1 MISVLLTGSTGYI
14 GRRLAETLTL
24 DENVRLRLFVRNAR
38 KLHDLPGKHFE
49 ISEGST
55 FDQVSLRKALAGIDQ
70 AYYLVHSMGAKGD
83 FPELERT
90 SAINFRDACIEAGV
104 KRIIYLG
111 GLGTKET
118 ASKHLR
124 SRIETGE
131 LLSAKPDCIQ
141 ILWFRAGVI
150 IGSGSASFEIIRN
163 LVQKLPVLLTPRW
176 VMTKT
181 EPIGVSDVLAYL
193 HRALTFDLLGDLVVD
208 IGSEAMSFKDMLLRA
223 AKAMGL
229 RRRLVRVP
237 FFSPRLSSYW
247 LILLTPVPRRI
258 AQALVDGLKSETI
271 IQNENARKYFPSIR
285 PASYEKAMEQA
296 LAEIEKNQVLSRW
309 CDSSAQE
316 ACDLQGQDKVTEAIF
331 VERKMYD
338 FGSIA
343 PESVFN
349 EFQSIGGRAG
359 WLAFNWLWRLRGF
372 IDKLAGGPGLSR
384 GRRDSRELRVGDS
397 LDFWKVLDLKKNK
410 HLLLVSQMEIPGK
423 AWLEFAIDGR
433 TLVQTAYFLPKG
445 LFGRLYWYSMKPAH
459 AFIFRSLA
467 KRIIERAQS
476 GRVNHSR

>member
-1 MISVLLTGSTGYI
+1 MTSVLLTGSTGYI
-14 GRRLAETLTL
+14 GRRLAEKLAL

-38 KLHDLPGKHFE
+38 KLHDLPGKRLE

-55 FDQVSLRKALAGIDQ
+55 FDRDSLRKALAGIDV

-111 GLGTKET
+111 GLGIKQT

-131 LLSAKPDCIQ
+131 LLSAKPDRIQ
-141 ILWFRAGVI
+141 TLWFRAGVI

-176 VMTKT
+176 VLTKT
-181 EPIGVSDVLAYL
+181 EPIGVSDVLEYL
-193 HRALTFDLLGDLVVD
+193 HRALTLDAPGNLVVD

-229 RRRLVRVP
+229 RRRLVRIP
-237 FFSPRLSSYW
+237 LFSPRLSSYW

-271 IQNENARKYFPSIR
+271 IQNENAQKYFPSIH
-285 PASYEKAMEQA
+285 PASYEKAIEQA
-296 LAEIEKNQVLSRW
+296 LGEIEKNQVLSRW

-316 ACDLQGQDKVTEAIF
+316 ACDLQGQDQVSDAIF
-331 VERKMYD
+331 VDRKMHD
-338 FGSIA
+338 FGNIA
-343 PESVFN
+343 PEAVFDA
-349 EFQSIGGRAG
+349 FQSIGGRGG

-372 IDKLAGGPGLSR
+372 MDKIAGGPGLSR
-384 GRRDSRELRVGDS
+384 GRRDPRGLRVGDS

-410 HLLLVSQMEIPGK
+410 HLLLVSQMKVPGK
-423 AWLEFAIDGR
+423 AWLEFSIDGR
-433 TLVQTAYFLPKG
+433 TLVQAAYFLPKG
-445 LFGRLYWYSMKPAH
+445 LLGRLYWYSMKPAH

-467 KRIIERAQS
+467 RRIIERAQS
-476 GRVNHSR
+476 GRPKHSR